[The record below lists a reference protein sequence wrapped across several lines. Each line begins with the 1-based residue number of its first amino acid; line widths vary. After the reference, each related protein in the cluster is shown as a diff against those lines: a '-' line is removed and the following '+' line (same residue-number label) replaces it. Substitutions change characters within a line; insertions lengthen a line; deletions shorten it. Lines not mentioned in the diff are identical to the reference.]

1 MDNSYLFILKVGSSE
16 WVYNDSILLELNTLL
31 ALIMRQQLIRKSS
44 CTEED
49 LFELIHIYNSQ
60 SCPSQ
65 LL

>member
-1 MDNSYLFILKVGSSE
+1 VGSSE
-16 WVYNDSILLELNTLL
+16 WVYNDAILLELNTLL
-31 ALIMRQQLIRKSS
+31 ALIIRQQFIRKST

-49 LFELIHIYNSQ
+49 LFELIHAYHSQ